1 MAERERKGADRQLNE
16 RRTSLRVYSLF
27 IPVGDLMSQ
36 ELKTLECVFIF
47 SLGTAS
53 VSVRILSIQSH
64 IHKQTQH
71 THTPGFITEILMLC
85 LSPK

>member
-1 MAERERKGADRQLNE
+1 MAEREREGADRQLNE

-36 ELKTLECVFIF
+36 ELKTECVFVF

-53 VSVRILSIQSH
+53 VSVRILFIQSH
-64 IHKQTQH
+64 IHKQTH
-71 THTPGFITEILMLC
+71 LD
-85 LSPK
+85 